1 MEPTSTDDV
10 LLDAVRLAMSVSI
23 RAADEVGDVSAVQ
36 LRALTVLRSA
46 SGANL
51 GRLAQEMGVTV
62 STASRLVDRL
72 VVAGLADRRTSPE
85 SRREIS
91 LALSPEGE
99 RTLDRYDQLRLDG
112 VRACLHRVPAGER
125 DDVVAA
131 LQALVAA
138 TAPVTEPAG

>member
-1 MEPTSTDDV
+1 MEPTSTDGV
-10 LLDAVRLAMSVSI
+10 LLDAIRLAMAVSV
-23 RAADEVGDVSAVQ
+23 RAADEVGDVSTVQ

-51 GRLAQEMGVTV
+51 GRLAQGMGVTV

-91 LALSPEGE
+91 LSLTAEGE
-99 RTLDRYDQLRLDG
+99 RTLDRYDELRLADLRTCLGHVPAEERDG
-112 VRACLHRVPAGER
+112 VVT
-125 DDVVAA
+125 A
-131 LQALVAA
+131 LRALVAA
-138 TAPVTEPAG
+138 SAVAAEPAR